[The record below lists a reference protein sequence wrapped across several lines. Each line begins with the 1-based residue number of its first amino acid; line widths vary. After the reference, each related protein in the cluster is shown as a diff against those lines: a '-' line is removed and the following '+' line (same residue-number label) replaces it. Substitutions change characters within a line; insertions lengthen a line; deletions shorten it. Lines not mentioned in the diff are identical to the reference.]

1 MKQKVGTIL
10 DEEILRRLKEEAVR
24 ERRSM
29 NAIVEEALA
38 SYFAG
43 KSRDVSLRLSS
54 VERLCS
60 RPFHLSLRR
69 LAALLEEDG
78 FDQ

>member
-1 MKQKVGTIL
+1 
-10 DEEILRRLKEEAVR
+10 
-24 ERRSM
+24 M

-43 KSRDVSLRLSS
+43 KSQDASLRLSA

-60 RPFHLSLRR
+60 RPFDLSHRR
-69 LAALLEEDG
+69 LNALLEEDV
-78 FDQ
+78 FYQ